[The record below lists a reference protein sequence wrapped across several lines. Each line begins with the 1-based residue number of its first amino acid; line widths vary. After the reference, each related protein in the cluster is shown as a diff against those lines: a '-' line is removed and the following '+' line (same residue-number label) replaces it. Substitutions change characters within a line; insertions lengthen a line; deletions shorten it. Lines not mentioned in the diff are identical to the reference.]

1 MSESTKRVSGR
12 QTAGQA
18 VIQFLKRKGAT
29 DPEHAVGYD
38 SLKNIKLSTQI
49 LAYMIANLMEENVVV
64 RTEDERYYFNEVG
77 WAKLER
83 KVLGSYS
90 YLFSIPIVAALL
102 FWLVMRA
109 MGAQ

>member
-18 VIQFLKRKGAT
+18 VIQFLKRKNAT
-29 DPEHAVGYD
+29 DAEHAVGYD
-38 SLKNIKLSTQI
+38 ELKNIKLTTQV
-49 LAYMIANLMEENVVV
+49 LAYTIANLMQENVVV
-64 RTEDERYYFNEVG
+64 RTDDEKYYFNEVG

-90 YLFSIPIVAALL
+90 FLFIIPIVAALV
-102 FWLVMRA
+102 FWLVSKYI
-109 MGAQ
+109 

>member
-18 VIQFLKRKGAT
+18 VIRFLKKSGAV
-29 DPEHAVGYD
+29 DAEHAVGYD
-38 SLKNIKLSTQI
+38 QLKNIKLTTQV
-49 LAYMIANLMEENVVV
+49 LAYTIANLMQENVVI
-64 RTEDERYYFNEVG
+64 RTEDERYYFSEAG

-90 YLFSIPIVAALL
+90 FLFIIPLVAAIIFYFLS
-102 FWLVMRA
+102 RYI
-109 MGAQ
+109 

>member
-18 VIQFLKRKGAT
+18 VIKFLRGKGAT
-29 DPEHAVGYD
+29 DEAHAVGYD
-38 SLKNIKLSTQI
+38 ELKNIRLTTQV
-49 LAYMIANLMEENVVV
+49 LAYTIANMMEEKVII
-64 RTEDERYYFNEVG
+64 RTEDDRYYFSEAG

-90 YLFSIPIVAALL
+90 ILFIIPLIGALIV
-102 FWLVMRA
+102 WLVTRA
-109 MGAQ
+109 IG

>member
-18 VIQFLKRKGAT
+18 VIQYLKRKGAV
-29 DPEHAVGYD
+29 DAEHAVGYD
-38 SLKNIKLSTQI
+38 SLKNIKLTTQV
-49 LAYMIANLMEENVVV
+49 LAYTIANLMEEDVVI
-64 RTEDERYYFNEVG
+64 RTDDERYYFNEVG

-90 YLFSIPIVAALL
+90 FLFIIPIVAALL
-102 FWLVMRA
+102 FWLIKRTF
-109 MGAQ
+109 GI

>member
-18 VIQFLKRKGAT
+18 VIQFLKKRGAT
-29 DPEHAVGYD
+29 DAEHAVGYD
-38 SLKNIKLSTQI
+38 SLKNIKLSTQV
-49 LAYMIANLMEENVVV
+49 LAYTIANLMEENVVV
-64 RTEDERYYFNEVG
+64 RTEDEKYYFNEVG

-90 YLFSIPIVAALL
+90 FLFIIPIAAALL
-102 FWLVMRA
+102 FWLLTRA
-109 MGAQ
+109 FGF